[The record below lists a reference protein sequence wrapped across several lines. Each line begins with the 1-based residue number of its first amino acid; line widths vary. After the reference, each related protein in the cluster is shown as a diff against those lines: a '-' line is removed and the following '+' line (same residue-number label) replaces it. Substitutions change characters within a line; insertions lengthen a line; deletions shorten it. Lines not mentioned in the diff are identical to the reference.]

1 MADIRFWKNW
11 TITTRIGAVISLGII
26 SSILVIVIGTVTFL
40 KKEYLTT
47 FGRQQFT
54 TVQAF
59 AFLLDAE
66 LTNKLKAVTVESEVM
81 SSEILLDTTSA
92 QKFLSNRTGILSLFD
107 DGLMILSAE
116 GRLLAEM
123 PFISWER
130 IEKDYSKYPFFQQAQ
145 NVASPLI
152 SEPFFSIKPDRRPII
167 EFIAPIYGAKG
178 KISGYLCGGLTL
190 NGDNVFGNIARRE
203 LGDNGYFYVYSRDRT
218 ILIHHD
224 STRMM
229 RKDVPQGAN
238 RLFDPALQG
247 VDGSGDILNS
257 KGLYI
262 MASFQHL
269 QAAPWVLA
277 ANLPMQEVLA
287 PFYATRRL
295 IIMTIIVCGVGVFLF
310 TWWSLFRFMA
320 PLHRFIAHMKAC
332 GEGRDLPFEHDSGP
346 ELTLLSTIFN
356 QMLARMKESRVE
368 LSSNEELQ
376 RTLLNASPDII
387 CFKDD
392 QGRWLL
398 ANETALTLFQLQGVA
413 YQGKKNSELAVSSP
427 FGHDA
432 FLADEMT
439 DEKAWKHGA
448 MLTTEETIFTP
459 DKEKR
464 IFEMIKAPLFHP
476 DGERKAIVIIGH
488 DISARK
494 KNEEDLRKLSQA
506 IEQCPVSIIIT
517 DIKGNIE
524 FVNPQFSRLTGYT
537 LAEVVG
543 KNPSILKTDKT
554 PPDVFAQLWQTIS
567 SGKVWEGDFYNQ
579 KRNGE
584 QFIEHAIMAPIFNEN
599 GKITH
604 YMAITEDITARK
616 QSEEVIWRQANFDT
630 LTQLPNR
637 RFFLYRLQNEID
649 SVKRDKPSL
658 ALLFL
663 DLDHFKEV
671 NDSLGHEYGDLL
683 LIEAAQRILAC
694 VRDTDTVSRFGGDEF
709 IVLLTNI
716 KLDVGIGKVTK
727 KIIDAMQQPFHLN
740 NEVVSISVSI
750 GSTTCPEDSTN
761 ISTLLRNAD
770 KAMYLAKNAGRNC
783 WRSFT
788 DIRKA
793 DSQMG
798 EERHVE
804 I

>member
-1 MADIRFWKNW
+1 MAIIRFWKNW
-11 TITTRIGAVISLGII
+11 TITTRIGAVISLGVVTG
-26 SSILVIVIGTVTFL
+26 ILVMVIGAVVFL

-47 FGRQQFT
+47 FGKQQSA
-54 TVQAF
+54 TVQTSA
-59 AFLLDAE
+59 LSLDAD
-66 LTNKLKAVTVESEVM
+66 LSSKLKALTMVAGMMPPES
-81 SSEILLDTTSA
+81 LLSTSSA
-92 QKFLSNRTGILSLFD
+92 QQFLSSQVGLLSLFD

-116 GRLLAEM
+116 GRILAEM
-123 PFISWER
+123 PFVSLER
-130 IEKDYSKYPFFQQAQ
+130 EGKDYS
-145 NVASPLI
+145 ASPFYKQAGNEARPFI
-152 SEPFFSIKPDRRPII
+152 SEPFYSIKPGQRPVI
-167 EFIAPIYGAKG
+167 EMMAPIHDAMGN
-178 KISGYLCGGLTL
+178 ISGYLGGGLTL
-190 NGDNVFGNIARRE
+190 AGDNVLGNIARHKV
-203 LGDNGYFYVYSRDRT
+203 GNSGYLYLYSRHRT
-218 ILIHHD
+218 ILIHPD
-224 STRMM
+224 RSRIMQ
-229 RKDVPQGAN
+229 KDVPPGTNQ
-238 RLFDPALQG
+238 LFDRALHG
-247 VDGSGDILNS
+247 FDGSGVTVNS
-257 KGLYI
+257 RGLYF
-262 MASFQHL
+262 MTSFQHL
-269 QAAPWVLA
+269 QAVPWILA
-277 ANLPMQEVLA
+277 ANLPMQEALT
-287 PFYATRRL
+287 PFHATQRL
-295 IIMTIIVCGVGVFLF
+295 IIVTFIISGVGVLLCS
-310 TWWSLFRFMA
+310 WWALFRFMA
-320 PLHRFIAHMKAC
+320 PLHRFIDRMKKC
-332 GEGRDLPFEHDSGP
+332 DGEHKSGP
-346 ELTLLSTIFN
+346 ELTHLSATYN
-356 QMLARMKESRVE
+356 QMLARMEGCQAE
-368 LSSNEELQ
+368 LRANEELQ
-376 RTLLNASPDII
+376 HTLLDSSPDII
-387 CFKDD
+387 CFKDA

-398 ANETALTLFQLQGVA
+398 ANKAVLTLFHLEGVE
-413 YQGKKNSELAVSSP
+413 YQGKKDTELAAHTP
-427 FGHDA
+427 FYHDTL
-432 FLADEMT
+432 LAWELT
-439 DEKAWKHGA
+439 DEKAWKHGG
-448 MLTTEETIFTP
+448 MLATDEIIP
-459 DKEKR
+459 ISDQAGS
-464 IFEMIKAPLFHP
+464 IFEITRTPLFHTN
-476 DGERKAIVIIGH
+476 GERKAMMIIGR
-488 DISARK
+488 DINARRK
-494 KNEEDLRKLSQA
+494 DEEDLRKLSQA

-517 DIKGNIE
+517 DTKGNIE

-543 KNPSILKTDKT
+543 KNMSILKTDKT
-554 PPDVFAQLWQTIS
+554 PPDVFAKLWQTIS

-604 YMAITEDITARK
+604 YMAIKEDITARK
-616 QSEEVIWRQANFDT
+616 QSEEIIWRQANFDT

-709 IVLLTNI
+709 IVLLTNV

-788 DIRKA
+788 DISKT

-798 EERHVE
+798 EEHHVE